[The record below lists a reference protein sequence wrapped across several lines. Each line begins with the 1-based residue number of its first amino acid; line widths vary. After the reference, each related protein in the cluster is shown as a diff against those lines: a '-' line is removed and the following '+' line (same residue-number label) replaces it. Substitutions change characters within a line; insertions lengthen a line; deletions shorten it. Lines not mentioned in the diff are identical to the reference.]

1 MKPNCSEFPKIE
13 TITIKTEPWFWARQ
27 WSTSSTVT
35 IPHYIM
41 KIRWELF
48 RVTFIWSQWTSASSS
63 FPKFIFGCSNLTYGG
78 WGQEFFKLFRV
89 TFILYWPKPTY
100 SIPKIGL
107 CMCLAFRLFNGSN
120 RWHPE
125 IVSEKKNSGIFLR
138 FLFKS
143 NLMQTK
149 LRNGRNPHWI
159 SAEKIDLT
167 VAKKFPI
174 DIHKKEQ
181 SNTNNTSQ

>member
-1 MKPNCSEFPKIE
+1 
-13 TITIKTEPWFWARQ
+13 
-27 WSTSSTVT
+27 
-35 IPHYIM
+35 M

-48 RVTFIWSQWTSASSS
+48 RVTFIWSQWTLASSS
-63 FPKFIFGCSNLTYGG
+63 FPKFIFGCSNLTYEVGYKSFSNFLG
-78 WGQEFFKLFRV
+78 WR
-89 TFILYWPKPTY
+89 LYGSKPTH
-100 SIPKIGL
+100 SVPKIGL

-125 IVSEKKNSGIFLR
+125 IVSEKKISGIFLR